1 MIILLFFSILSLTAI
16 SQNAEKKITIQ
27 NKNISLKEA
36 FEQIELQTDYSIAYE
51 QSNLNLKKMQS
62 LSLKSTS
69 IEKALT
75 QILKG
80 TGYTYKIK
88 GYHIIISLPAQKTET
103 IDEKTQKLTQTI
115 RGIVVDSKTN
125 VPIEYAS
132 VYISEEPSLNGST
145 DSLGNFRISN
155 VPVGRYNIQASF
167 TGYHTSII
175 SEVSVTSS
183 KEVYVEIPMD
193 ENIQYLAEVLV
204 KPEIKKDKT
213 INPMAITGGRMI
225 SMEEAGRFA
234 NGFDDPARLST
245 AFAGVAGDIGTNAVA
260 IRGNSPQFTQ
270 WRLEGIEIPN
280 PTHFADLSGLGGG
293 FLSALST

>member
-51 QSNLNLKKMQS
+51 QSNLNLKKRQS
-62 LSLKSTS
+62 LSLKSAS

-80 TGYTYKIK
+80 TEYTYKIK

-132 VYISEEPSLNGST
+132 VYISGEPSLNSST
-145 DSLGNFRISN
+145 DSLGNFRIGN
-155 VPVGRYNIQASF
+155 VPIGRYNIQASF

-204 KPEIKKDKT
+204 KPEIKKDDQSYGYHRW
-213 INPMAITGGRMI
+213 PYDQHGRSRQI
-225 SMEEAGRFA
+225 CQ
-234 NGFDDPARLST
+234 RL
-245 AFAGVAGDIGTNAVA
+245 
-260 IRGNSPQFTQ
+260 R
-270 WRLEGIEIPN
+270 
-280 PTHFADLSGLGGG
+280 
-293 FLSALST
+293 